1 MDRKTEGKERR
12 ESKGIENRIAE
23 WMLDPEAEYPWG
35 KGRDEEE
42 METHEPFL
50 SMAGIMYS
58 SIKNSW
64 KKTGSEKKKIK
75 EMHKK

>member
-42 METHEPFL
+42 METHEQFL
-50 SMAGIMYS
+50 SMAGIMYK
-58 SIKNSW
+58 SIKT
-64 KKTGSEKKKIK
+64 TGRRQVVRRKR
-75 EMHKK
+75 